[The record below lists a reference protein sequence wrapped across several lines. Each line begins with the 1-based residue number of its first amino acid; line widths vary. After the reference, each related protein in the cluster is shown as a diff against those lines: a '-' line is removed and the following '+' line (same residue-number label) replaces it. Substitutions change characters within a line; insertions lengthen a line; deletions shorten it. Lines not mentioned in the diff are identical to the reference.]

1 MSRPTVLGVG
11 NVQYWTIALYDSSG
25 ALVDADSTPT
35 VAIRKNGA
43 STSDVVTVT
52 KRTATTGLY
61 DCSYN
66 PGSENQNDTFQV
78 EETATISATAYFNS
92 WQFSIVG
99 KTPLGF
105 DSVSVDTNTGVVGAD
120 LLSIINEAIPFDINN
135 PDYIAN
141 RFGEFFDAN
150 SSSSRRVNNILYT
163 GSTIANVTTVGS
175 VTNPVSANVLSVAT
189 DAIDAAAIKADAV
202 AEIQTGLA
210 TATELAT
217 VPKIGT
223 QYTHTAQSGDTIQ
236 VTIS

>member
-1 MSRPTVLGVG
+1 MSRPTVLAVG

-35 VAIRKNGA
+35 VAIRKNGS
-43 STSDVVTVT
+43 STSDVVTIT
-52 KRTATTGLY
+52 KRAATTGLY

-66 PGSENQNDTFQV
+66 PGSENQTHTFQV
-78 EETATISATAYFNS
+78 EETATISATDYFNS

-99 KTPLGF
+99 KTPHNF
-105 DSVSVDTNTGVVGAD
+105 DTVSVDINTGAIGAD
-120 LLSIINEAIPFDINN
+120 LLSIINEEIPFDINN
-135 PDYIAN
+135 PDYISQ
-141 RFGEFFDAN
+141 RFGEFFDAS

-210 TATELAT
+210 TATELAN
-217 VPKIGT
+217 VPKVGT

>member
-1 MSRPTVLGVG
+1 MSRPNVLAVE
-11 NVQYWTIALYDSSG
+11 NTQYWTITLYDSSG

-43 STSDVVTVT
+43 ATSDVVTIT

-78 EETATISATAYFNS
+78 EETATISGTDYFNS

-99 KTPLGF
+99 KTPLNF
-105 DSVSVDTNTGVVGAD
+105 DVVSVDTNTGAVGAD
-120 LLSIINEAIPFDINN
+120 LFSILSEQIPHDPSN
-135 PDYIAN
+135 PGYIAN
-141 RFGEFFDAN
+141 RFGEFYDVN
-150 SSSSRRVNNILYT
+150 STTYRRVNNILYT

-175 VTNPVSANVLSVAT
+175 VTNAVSANVQSVAT
-189 DAIDAAAIKADAV
+189 DAIDAASIKADAV
-202 AEIQTGLA
+202 TEIQSGLA
-210 TATELAT
+210 TASELAN
-217 VPKIGT
+217 VPKVGT